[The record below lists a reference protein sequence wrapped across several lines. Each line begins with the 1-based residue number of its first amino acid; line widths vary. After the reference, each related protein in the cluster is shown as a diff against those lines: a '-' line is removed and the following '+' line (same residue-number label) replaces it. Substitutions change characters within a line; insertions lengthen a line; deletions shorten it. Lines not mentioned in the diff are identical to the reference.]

1 MLQRGVLDRMVLDN
15 TGLAGKYDF
24 ELEWTPD
31 DSQFGGQLPLTVE
44 PTKPNLFT
52 AMQEQLGLK
61 LEATKGLVAALVID
75 RVERPSEN

>member
-15 TGLAGKYDF
+15 TGLSGKYDF
-24 ELEWTPD
+24 QLEWTPD
-31 DSQFGGQLPLTVE
+31 DNEFGGQLPRSVE

-61 LEATKGLVAALVID
+61 LEATKGLVAAIVID